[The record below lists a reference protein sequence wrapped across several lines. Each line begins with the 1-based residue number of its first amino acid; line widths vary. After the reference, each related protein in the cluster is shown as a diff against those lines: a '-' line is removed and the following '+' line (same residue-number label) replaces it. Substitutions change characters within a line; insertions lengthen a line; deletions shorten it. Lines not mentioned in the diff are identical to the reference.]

1 MMKTIFK
8 NRTEAG
14 ERLARELDSYFR
26 YPNTIVLALPRGG
39 VPIAYAIAKYLELPL
54 DICLVRKIGVPEHRE
69 LAMGAIA
76 FGGILIINEAII
88 REFEI
93 SPSVFNEIVAQETE
107 ELARRNQ
114 RYRFN
119 RLPCQVTNQTVILVD
134 DGVATGAT
142 LKAAIAL
149 LLTQYPAAI
158 IVAIPVAPPTI
169 SLEYLPNVKDI
180 VCLHQPQSLRSI
192 SLWYDDFSQTTD
204 EEVCQLLEAAE
215 YRYYSREQ

>member
-8 NRTEAG
+8 NRVEAG

-39 VPIAYAIAKYLELPL
+39 VPIAYAIATYLELPL
-54 DICLVRKIGVPEHRE
+54 DICLVRKIGVPEHQE

-76 FGGILIINEAII
+76 FGGILITNEDII
-88 REFEI
+88 QEFEI
-93 SPSVFNEIVAQETE
+93 SAVVFNQIVAQETE
-107 ELARRNQ
+107 ELARRNY
-114 RYRFN
+114 RYRSS
-119 RLPCQVTNQTVILVD
+119 RLPRQVTNQTIILVD

-149 LLTQYPAAI
+149 LSTQHPAAI
-158 IVAIPVAPPTI
+158 IVAIPVAPPMI
-169 SLEYLPNVKDI
+169 SLEYLPRVKEI
-180 VCLHQPQSLRSI
+180 ICLHQPQCLGSI

-204 EEVCQLLEAAE
+204 KEVCQLLEAAE
-215 YRYYSREQ
+215 YRYYSRQ